1 MNFSMNSVT
10 IMGRLTRDPELS
22 RFESKGET
30 VAACKFT
37 VAVDRKFAKKTASGY
52 ERETDFIPVK
62 LFRRDAE
69 NASKH
74 LRKGSQVIISGGELN
89 INNVE
94 QADGTKRQ
102 FIDVVAGNLILP
114 AAAKNSVGA
123 SPQTRVSAPNDF
135 GAEIGDDDVP
145 F

>member
-1 MNFSMNSVT
+1 
-10 IMGRLTRDPELS
+10 MGRLTRDPELS

-30 VAACKFT
+30 VAVCKFT
-37 VAVDRKFAKKTASGY
+37 VAVDRKFAKKTASGGY

-69 NASKH
+69 NAAKH

-94 QADGTKRQ
+94 QDGTKRQ
-102 FIDVVAGNLILP
+102 FIDVVGGNLILP

-123 SPQTRVSAPNDF
+123 SPQTQVSAPKLF